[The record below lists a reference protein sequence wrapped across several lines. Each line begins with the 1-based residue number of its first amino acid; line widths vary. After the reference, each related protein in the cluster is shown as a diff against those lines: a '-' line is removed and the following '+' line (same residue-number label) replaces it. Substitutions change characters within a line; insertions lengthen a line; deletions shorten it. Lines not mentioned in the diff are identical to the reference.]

1 MFSAVK
7 EPLQTVLDLV
17 FHLTEENR
25 RETAERLEGELEELT
40 GYQIIN
46 SVQPIENQN
55 VAAQANPMISFVPF
69 DKDTNHWIKK
79 SEASSI
85 LYPGDPAKG
94 LVL

>member
-40 GYQIIN
+40 GYSIIN
-46 SVQPIENQN
+46 SV
-55 VAAQANPMISFVPF
+55 
-69 DKDTNHWIKK
+69 
-79 SEASSI
+79 
-85 LYPGDPAKG
+85 
-94 LVL
+94 